1 MPAAEMEQTTSAA
14 PQKENALTV
23 YYFHG
28 CQRSMIE
35 ELTKQAIEAKY
46 ATEVAGGKIVFQSVN
61 A

>member
-1 MPAAEMEQTTSAA
+1 MEQTTSAV